1 MNAHV
6 RPRMALC
13 GPTVRRWSAALL
25 AVFTSFL
32 PANGAGFD
40 AVLLEKEKEVS
51 AQKQGSSW
59 RSAEVGLKL
68 VIRDKV
74 RTGALSRAVLR
85 LTDRTMM
92 RLNERTEAEIA
103 LSSIKLNEGGIYFF
117 SRERAPEIQI
127 VTPAA
132 NGTLRGTQFV
142 ARVTPA
148 GKTLLAVLEGEVELS
163 NPHGHL
169 VLRSGE
175 RGEAELGKPPRRT
188 AVIEAT
194 SLLQWALYYPAV
206 LDPDELGLNAADQ
219 RPVAAS
225 IAAYRKGDLLGAL
238 EQYPE
243 AYRPNSTAGKL
254 YRAAVV
260 LAVGQVDEARRA
272 LAGVPANA
280 PGRLAIEQMIAA
292 VNFEDWRSSEDKTSA
307 GEWLA
312 ESYYLQSKS
321 DLEGA
326 LGAARRAAELSPQFG
341 YAWTRIAEL
350 EFSFGRT
357 RQAMGVLGHGLKLA
371 PRNAQAH
378 ALRGFLL
385 SAQNSITAAREA
397 FDEAIRL
404 DGALGN
410 GWLGRGL
417 TYIRQGRDEQG
428 RQDLQVAA
436 TVEPNRSILHAYL
449 GKAFSQVGDTV
460 SARRDLLRARELD
473 PLDPTPWLYSA
484 IQNKQEN
491 RYNAAVVDLEESLR
505 LNKNRRVYRSQ
516 FLLDQDRAVRG
527 TNLAAIYLNNGMREV
542 SVREAIRAVD
552 SDYASASAHLFL
564 SNSFDALRDPRRIL
578 LRNETAWFN
587 ELLLSNLL
595 SPVGGG
601 SLSQFVSQQE
611 YSKLFEADGLGI
623 SSVTDYFSYGELRQT
638 GSQYGT
644 FGNISY
650 ALDAEYQYNNG
661 LRPNNEISRF
671 ESYATFKLQLTP
683 QDTLFFKTK
692 YQDLRTGDLFQRYN
706 DDEVSRNTPALTFD
720 YRERQD
726 PGLLL
731 LGYHREWNPG
741 IHTLALFGRLASD
754 QAVSSDQTRQL
765 LVQREIGPFAPVQGG
780 SDQFD
785 ALREFRGSGDVRR
798 VFNLDLD
805 FDYRSNFE
813 IYSGELNQII
823 TLGPQTFVLG
833 SRYQKGYFETHHLFD
848 GLSVADQNSGLFLDP
863 PAKQDFTVDFERVS
877 LYAYDI
883 WRVAPW
889 LSITGGVTYDKL
901 RYPENYRTPP
911 ISDDERSFT
920 QTSPKAGFILT
931 PHHTLVLR
939 GAYTEAISGAS
950 FDESVRLEPTQVAGF
965 NQAYRTIISEDIAG
979 SLAGATYK
987 TWGLSLEQKLPT
999 RTYWGIEYN
1008 ILTQDLDRTVGVFDL
1023 FSSDPFFLAVLPSEV
1038 EQKLVYR
1045 EDVITATVNQLIG
1058 DHWSLGSRYRYGKAK
1073 LREHFG
1079 EIPNELFAGADTTRS
1094 SVLHEVDLFALYNHP
1109 SGFFARGEARWFS
1122 QENDGFQ
1129 RDPRAPKNDPR
1140 PGDDF
1145 WQLNVFAGYRF
1156 YRNQCEVSCGVLN
1169 ITDTDYHLEPLN
1181 YYLELPR
1188 ERTFFVRAKLTF

>member
-1 MNAHV
+1 MEL
-6 RPRMALC
+6 R

-25 AVFTSFL
+25 AALASFL
-32 PANGAGFD
+32 PAHGAAFD
-40 AVLLEKEKEVS
+40 AVLLEKENEVS

-59 RSAEVGLKL
+59 RAAEVGLKL

-74 RTGALSRAVLR
+74 RTGAVSRAVLG

-92 RLNERTEAEIA
+92 RLDERTVAEIA
-103 LSSIKLNEGGIYFF
+103 LSSVKLNEGGIYFF

-127 VTPAA
+127 VMPAA
-132 NGTLRGTQFV
+132 NGTSRGTQFV

-148 GKTLLAVLEGEVELS
+148 GKTLLAVFEGEVELS
-163 NPHGHL
+163 NPLGIL

-175 RGEAELGKPPRRT
+175 QGEAEFGKPPRPT
-188 AVIEAT
+188 AGIEAT
-194 SLLQWALYYPAV
+194 NLLQWALYYPAV
-206 LDPDELGLNAADQ
+206 LDPGELGLDAADQ
-219 RPVAAS
+219 RAVVAS
-225 IAAYRKGDLLGAL
+225 LAAYRDGDLLGAL
-238 EQYPE
+238 EQYPK

-254 YRAAVV
+254 YRAAVI

-292 VNFEDWRSSEDKTSA
+292 VNFEDWQRQGADKASA
-307 GEWLA
+307 GEWIA

-357 RQAMGVLGHGLKLA
+357 RQALQALGHGLNLA

-428 RQDLQVAA
+428 RQDLQVAT
-436 TVEPNRSILHAYL
+436 TVEPKRSILHAYL

-473 PLDPTPWLYSA
+473 SRDPMPWLYFA

-491 RYNAAVVDLEESLR
+491 RYNAAVAALEESLR
-505 LNKNRRVYRSQ
+505 LNENRRVYRSQ
-516 FLLDQDRAVRG
+516 FLLDQDRAMRG
-527 TNLAAIYLNNGMREV
+527 TNLAAIYLNNGMRDV

-601 SLSQFVSQQE
+601 SLSQYVSQQE

-623 SSVTDYFSYGELRQT
+623 NSVTDYFSYGELRQT

-661 LRPNNEISRF
+661 RRPNNEISRF

-683 QDTLFFKTK
+683 QDTVFLKAK

-706 DDEVSRNTPALTFD
+706 DDEISRNTPALTFD

-731 LGYHREWNPG
+731 LGYHHEWNPG

-754 QAVSSDQTRQL
+754 QAVTADQTRQL
-765 LVQREIGPFAPVQGG
+765 LLQREIGSIAPAQGG
-780 SDQFD
+780 SNLFD
-785 ALREFRGSGDVRR
+785 TLREFRGRGDVRR

-848 GLSVADQNSGLFLDP
+848 GLSVADQNTGLFLDP
-863 PAKQDFTVDFERVS
+863 PAKQDFTVDFERVN

-883 WRVAPW
+883 WRIAPW

-931 PHHTLVLR
+931 PHPTLVVR

-999 RTYWGIEYN
+999 RTYWGVEYN
-1008 ILTQDLDRTVGVFDL
+1008 VLTQDLDRTVGVFDL

-1038 EQKLVYR
+1038 KQKLVYR
-1045 EDVITATVNQLIG
+1045 EDVLTATVNQLIG
-1058 DHWSLGSRYRYGKAK
+1058 DRWSFGSRYRYSKAK

-1079 EIPNELFAGADTTRS
+1079 EIPNALFASADTTRS
-1094 SVLHEVDLFALYNHP
+1094 SVLHEVALFGLYNHP

-1129 RDPRAPKNDPR
+1129 RDPQAPHDDPR

-1145 WQLNVFAGYRF
+1145 WQLNAFAGYRF

-1188 ERTFFVRAKLTF
+1188 ERTFFVRVKLTF